1 MGSCTIK
8 ADSLTP
14 SLSVCKRDFQ
24 LHYVIGKGGFGK
36 VWKLEHKKTGV
47 LYAMKEMSK
56 ARVLSKKSVVSVMN
70 ERELL
75 TALRHPFIV
84 NMHFAFQDRDNLY
97 LVTDLMPGG
106 DLRYHLSRL
115 HTFTQDQSRFFLAC
129 ILVGLDHLHKH
140 NVIHRDIK
148 PENLVLDARGYV
160 RITDFGITRLYSP
173 DNARET
179 SGTPG
184 YMAPEVVCQQPHS
197 FTVDYFAVGVLL
209 YEFMT
214 GKRPYPGRTRKEIK
228 DQVLARQA
236 TATSEQLPA
245 NWDPTALDLINRLL
259 QRKPTHRLGAGG
271 LAEVKAHPWF
281 AALDWEALMDKTLEA
296 PLVPQGDHN
305 FSSRLGKTHNVWKD
319 ARSDTMI
326 ANISL
331 LQNRATQQLFA
342 EYEFDNSA
350 CNSPS

>member
-1 MGSCTIK
+1 
-8 ADSLTP
+8 
-14 SLSVCKRDFQ
+14 
-24 LHYVIGKGGFGK
+24 
-36 VWKLEHKKTGV
+36 
-47 LYAMKEMSK
+47 
-56 ARVLSKKSVVSVMN
+56 
-70 ERELL
+70 
-75 TALRHPFIV
+75 
-84 NMHFAFQDRDNLY
+84 
-97 LVTDLMPGG
+97 
-106 DLRYHLSRL
+106 
-115 HTFTQDQSRFFLAC
+115 
-129 ILVGLDHLHKH
+129 
-140 NVIHRDIK
+140 
-148 PENLVLDARGYV
+148 
-160 RITDFGITRLYSP
+160 
-173 DNARET
+173 
-179 SGTPG
+179 
-184 YMAPEVVCQQPHS
+184 MAPEVICQQPHS

-228 DQVLARQA
+228 DQVLTRQA

-281 AALDWEALMDKTLEA
+281 AALDWEALMDKSLEA
-296 PLVPQGDHN
+296 PLIPQGDHN